1 MSLES
6 HALAEFRAA
15 GWMDENGKYSDDMQ
29 ESICKNLLEL
39 LSMFSAQGHSGFS
52 ANYVISHFEKLARFE
67 PLVPLTGEDW
77 EWSDVS
83 GMSDGEKMYQNTRC
97 SRVFKQE
104 DRFDGQAY
112 DIQGKVFIEHSYDE
126 DGEDVTFSFTNG
138 DSAVPVTF
146 PYTPKT
152 EYIDVG
158 FIEE

>member
-15 GWMDENGKYSDDMQ
+15 GWMDENGKYSDDIQ
-29 ESICKNLLEL
+29 ESICKDMLEL
-39 LSMFSAQGHSGFS
+39 LSVFSSQGHSGFS
-52 ANYVISHFEKLARFE
+52 ASYLLNCFEKLARFE
-67 PLVPLTGEDW
+67 PIVPLTGEDW

-83 GMSDGEKMYQNTRC
+83 HMSGGEKAYQNKRC

-112 DIQGKVFIEHSYDE
+112 DIQGKVFIEHGYDDNGEETTYSY
-126 DGEDVTFSFTNG
+126 TNG
-138 DSAVPVTF
+138 DSAVPITF

-158 FIEE
+158 FREE